1 MADANREAAATRRSP
16 APAKRGL
23 LSERAWA
30 DVRRAALL
38 AHETR
43 TIVKLHGVV
52 ITGDVNH
59 ELKSM
64 VKASGSKV
72 QSKPVEAAGDRLDS
86 AAAGD
91 APPPPGERRKARS
104 ARRQLEHQE
113 QKRAGFIAQLVA
125 NGCELAHA
133 QAAVADGE
141 RARLARL
148 AQRGAVPMD
157 AEAAPAARAP

>member
-1 MADANREAAATRRSP
+1 MASDGARTARTPRLLQSRRQ
-16 APAKRGL
+16 G
-23 LSERAWA
+23 
-30 DVRRAALL
+30 
-38 AHETR
+38 HQ
-43 TIVKLHGVV
+43 
-52 ITGDVNH
+52 N
-59 ELKSM
+59 
-64 VKASGSKV
+64 
-72 QSKPVEAAGDRLDS
+72 
-86 AAAGD
+86 
-91 APPPPGERRKARS
+91 GERRKARS